1 VSLLVIDPAV
11 DLFGNEPVLRDGEW
25 VGYVR
30 AAVFG
35 HTLGA
40 AVGLAQVACRDGVTA
55 EWLQAGGFT
64 VRTGNRG
71 DMPVRL
77 QLGALY
83 DPQRLRVVD
92 R

>member
-1 VSLLVIDPAV
+1 
-11 DLFGNEPVLRDGEW
+11 
-25 VGYVR
+25 
-30 AAVFG
+30 
-35 HTLGA
+35 
-40 AVGLAQVACRDGVTA
+40 
-55 EWLQAGGFT
+55 LQAGGFT